1 MEKVL
6 GFWSKL
12 FTKCV
17 SLKDYLLMKNSQEE
31 SLVNLEVKIKALDSM
46 RTERD
51 KADKKCIDLA
61 DAKENLEFR
70 LQTAVR
76 DLETA
81 NNKINSLEN
90 IVSEQKTKVSTMTT
104 SLSNEKEKHEFT
116 LKMLKD
122 AQEKIESLAP
132 TTSYVTSEDAVAGE
146 VRDIADTEPL
156 PELETVSGDLPIEYA
171 ECAEVEEIPEV
182 AIAKVIK
189 EDVPVEEAKP
199 VEVKT
204 TVKKDKLTSFME
216 TLTLTEVT
224 VLQQAILEA
233 HKNDKRLYTTMLNW
247 LSKSKDEFTQTTN
260 MFRTALNRKR
270 GKAILNAWYVRY
282 EKFTTK

>member
-70 LQTAVR
+70 LQTTVR

-90 IVSEQKTKVSTMTT
+90 IVSEQKTKVGTLTT

-116 LKMLKD
+116 LKMLKE
-122 AQEKIESLAP
+122 AQDKIDSLAP
-132 TTSYVTSEDAVAGE
+132 TTSYVTSDDVVAGE
-146 VRDIADTEPL
+146 VRDIVDTEPL
-156 PELETVSGDLPIEYA
+156 PELETVSGDLSTGYA
-171 ECAEVEEIPEV
+171 EGKEIVEDATSE
-182 AIAKVIK
+182 
-189 EDVPVEEAKP
+189 
-199 VEVKT
+199 EVKPN
-204 TVKKDKLTSFME
+204 VKKDKLTSFME
-216 TLTLTEVT
+216 TLTPTEVT

-247 LSKSKDEFTQTTN
+247 VSKSNDILVQTTN

-270 GKAILNAWYVRY
+270 GKAILNAWYTKY

>member
-17 SLKDYLLMKNSQEE
+17 SLKDYLLMKKSQEE
-31 SLVNLEVKIKALDSM
+31 SLVNLEEKIKALASM
-46 RTERD
+46 KTERD
-51 KADKKCIDLA
+51 KADAKCVDLA
-61 DAKENLEFR
+61 GAKENLEFR
-70 LQTAVR
+70 LANTTR

-90 IVSEQKTKVSTMTT
+90 IVSEQKTKVGTLTT
-104 SLSNEKEKHEFT
+104 SLSNEKERHEFT
-116 LKMLKD
+116 LKMLKE
-122 AQEKIESLAP
+122 AQAKIESLAP
-132 TTSYVTSEDAVAGE
+132 TTSYVTSDDVVAGE

-156 PELETVSGDLPIEYA
+156 PELETVSGDLPTGYA
-171 ECAEVEEIPEV
+171 EGKEVLEEVTGQVVEDATTEEV
-182 AIAKVIK
+182 
-189 EDVPVEEAKP
+189 KP
-199 VEVKT
+199 VEVKP

-216 TLTLTEVT
+216 TLTPTEVT

>member
-70 LQTAVR
+70 LQTTVR

-132 TTSYVTSEDAVAGE
+132 TTSYVTSE
-146 VRDIADTEPL
+146 
-156 PELETVSGDLPIEYA
+156 YA
-171 ECAEVEEIPEV
+171 EGAEVEEIPEV
-182 AIAKVIK
+182 ATAKVIK

-199 VEVKT
+199 VEVSPTVKT
-204 TVKKDKLTSFME
+204 AKKDKLTSFME
-216 TLTLTEVT
+216 TLTLTEIT

-282 EKFTTK
+282 EKFATK

>member
-70 LQTAVR
+70 LQTTVR

-132 TTSYVTSEDAVAGE
+132 TTSYVTSEDVVAGE
-146 VRDIADTEPL
+146 VREIADTEPL
-156 PELETVSGDLPIEYA
+156 PELETASGDLPIEYA
-171 ECAEVEEIPEV
+171 EGAEVEEIPEV
-182 AIAKVIK
+182 V
-189 EDVPVEEAKP
+189 EVPVEEAKP

>member
-51 KADKKCIDLA
+51 KADKKCVELA

-70 LQTAVR
+70 LQNVTKE
-76 DLETA
+76 LETA

-90 IVSEQKTKVSTMTT
+90 IVSEQKTKVSTLTT
-104 SLSNEKEKHEFT
+104 SLSNEKERHEFT

-132 TTSYVTSEDAVAGE
+132 TTSYVTFEDVVAGE
-146 VRDIADTEPL
+146 VRDIADVEPL

-171 ECAEVEEIPEV
+171 EGAEVEEIPEV
-182 AIAKVIK
+182 V
-189 EDVPVEEAKP
+189 EVPVEEVKP
-199 VEVKT
+199 VEVKP

-233 HKNDKRLYTTMLNW
+233 HKNDRRLYTTMLNW